1 MEIRRVDKDEK
12 LATIT
17 LTTEEVSKITSIL
30 QATALEKD
38 VLYHQLCF
46 NLQIVDML
54 LRNGHVEADY
64 EEKDPYA
71 TKETLLY
78 KVSGLRVPGE
88 YCIYPLEDDGT
99 KGVIIRVV
107 ELISKEKMY
116 VVEECCLYKNKDWV
130 PYADTEDY
138 VPFGEVNHLME
149 SVQDAVRNLSLYM
162 EDGTKGKETFSVSD
176 LPDIPDPSTVPE
188 GHDPLQVS
196 GNSEKSRAEGP
207 ALDLSKIMSSLPEI
221 PKPTVK
227 TLRFRNEDLPY
238 ATNWLD
244 EHIFQLW
251 FGEDHFLDEKGDL
264 YMIFFEYHTDEIKW
278 IVEIR
283 WEEDFEIRWEQDSAS
298 WDSLVDPNAYITKT
312 EIAEIKKIA
321 EREMLH
327 SLHANH

>member
-38 VLYHQLCF
+38 VLYHQLYF

-78 KVSGLRVPGE
+78 KLSALRVPGE

-116 VVEECCLYKNKDWV
+116 VVEECCLYKNKGWV

-138 VPFGEVNHLME
+138 VPFGEVNRLME
-149 SVQDAVRNLSLYM
+149 SVQDAIRNLSLYM
-162 EDGTKGKETFSVSD
+162 GDGTKGKETFSVPD
-176 LPDIPDPSTVPE
+176 LPGIPDPSTVPE
-188 GHDPLQVS
+188 GHDPLHVS
-196 GNSEKSRAEGP
+196 GNSEKSRAKGP
-207 ALDLSKIMSSLPEI
+207 ALDLSKLMESLPEI

-244 EHIFQLW
+244 EHTFQLW
-251 FGEDHFLDEKGDL
+251 FGEVHFLDEEGDP

-278 IVEIR
+278 IV
-283 WEEDFEIRWEQDSAS
+283 EIRWEQDSAS

-321 EREMLH
+321 EKEMLN

>member
-38 VLYHQLCF
+38 VLYHQLYF

-54 LRNGHVEADY
+54 LRKGHVEADY

-78 KVSGLRVPGE
+78 KLSALRVPGE

-116 VVEECCLYKNKDWV
+116 VVEECCLYKNKGWV

-138 VPFGEVNHLME
+138 VPFGEVNRLME
-149 SVQDAVRNLSLYM
+149 SVQDAIRNLSLYM
-162 EDGTKGKETFSVSD
+162 VDDAKGEEAPPVPD

-188 GHDPLQVS
+188 ENDPLQVS
-196 GNSEKSRAEGP
+196 GNSEKSRAKGP
-207 ALDLSKIMSSLPEI
+207 ALDLSKIMESLPEI
-221 PKPTVK
+221 PTPTVK

-238 ATNWLD
+238 DTNWLD
-244 EHIFQLW
+244 EHTFQLW
-251 FGEDHFLDEKGDL
+251 FGEVHFLDEEGDP

-283 WEEDFEIRWEQDSAS
+283 WEQDSAS
-298 WDSLVDPNAYITKT
+298 WDSLIDPNVYITKT

>member
-1 MEIRRVDKDEK
+1 MEIRKISKDEK

-38 VLYHQLCF
+38 ALYHQLNF

-54 LRNGHVEADY
+54 LRKGHVEADY

-78 KVSGLRVPGE
+78 KLSALRVPGE

-99 KGVIIRVV
+99 KGVVIRVI
-107 ELISKEKMY
+107 ETITKEKMY
-116 VVEECCLYKNKDWV
+116 LVEEYCLYNNRSWV
-130 PYADTEDY
+130 PYPDMEDY
-138 VPFGEVNHLME
+138 VPFGEIDQLMD
-149 SVQDAVRNLSLYM
+149 SVQNAVRDLSLYM
-162 EDGTKGKETFSVSD
+162 GTKTEKKGNNSIPD

-188 GHDPLQVS
+188 EHDPLQVS
-196 GNSEKSRAEGP
+196 EGSEKTIAERP
-207 ALDLSKIMSSLPEI
+207 ALDLSKIMNSLPEI

-227 TLRFRNEDLPY
+227 TLRFRNKDLPY

-244 EHIFQLW
+244 KHTFQFW
-251 FGEDHFLDEKGDL
+251 FGEDHLLDKEGDP

-283 WEEDFEIRWEQDSAS
+283 WEQDHVS
-298 WDSLVDPNAYITKT
+298 WDSLVDPNAYITTK
-312 EIAEIKKIA
+312 EIAAIKKIA
-321 EREMLH
+321 EKEMLN
-327 SLHANH
+327 SLHTNH